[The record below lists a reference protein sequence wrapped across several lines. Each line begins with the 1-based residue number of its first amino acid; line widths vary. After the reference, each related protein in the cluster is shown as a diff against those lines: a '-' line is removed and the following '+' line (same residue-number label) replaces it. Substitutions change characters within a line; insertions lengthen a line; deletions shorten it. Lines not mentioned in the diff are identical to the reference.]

1 MYCPSCGASV
11 DSTEA
16 VCPECGVAPA
26 EARPGPAPDPTI
38 QLTSILS
45 SGDPALIAVAQ
56 SLLEAEGIEYLI
68 RSEGLQDLFGWG
80 RVGAGFNLFAG
91 PAEFVVRDEDA
102 HRAREL
108 LADLLTPTDRND
120 APPSEPD

>member
-56 SLLEAEGIEYLI
+56 SLLEGEGIEYLI

-108 LADLLTPTDRND
+108 LADLLTPTDRNE